1 MKVVKKAANYK
12 WPLAKKNASIEE
24 QILSPMAQPPR
35 LLKTD
40 QSLNTFLEASKQIR
54 NAARQT
60 S

>member
-12 WPLAKKNASIEE
+12 WPLAKKDASIEE

-40 QSLNTFLEASKQIR
+40 
-54 NAARQT
+54 
-60 S
+60 